1 MIMLISS
8 IMNVT
13 FEAEPSV
20 RQEEIDG
27 VLSAR
32 FLRIQL
38 FHINCIS
45 PCGSPGGREM
55 ARASTQALLLRL
67 PFQES
72 LERTGGGEGGGFL
85 ESLGNMNLRYANEGR
100 ETRGISMAWKSLK
113 FRGCAMLAPSSDG

>member
-72 LERTGGGEGGGFL
+72 LERRGGG
-85 ESLGNMNLRYANEGR
+85 R
-100 ETRGISMAWKSLK
+100 RGIPGILGKHELEICK
-113 FRGCAMLAPSSDG
+113 